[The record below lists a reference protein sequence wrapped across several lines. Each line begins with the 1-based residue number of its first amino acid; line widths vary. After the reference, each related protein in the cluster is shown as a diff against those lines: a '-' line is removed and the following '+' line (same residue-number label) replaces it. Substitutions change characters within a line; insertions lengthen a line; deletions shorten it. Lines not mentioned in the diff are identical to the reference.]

1 MPQYTLAA
9 DADCAELERRL
20 TGVLQLKPE
29 RGAVAAAAFVGLSS
43 SGYYRARVTGPGK
56 TTSRLIRLAIA
67 MSDPQ
72 LARLSDEYGRENAT
86 KPRHLR

>member
-1 MPQYTLAA
+1 LK
-9 DADCAELERRL
+9 
-20 TGVLQLKPE
+20 LKPE

-56 TTSRLIRLAIA
+56 TTSRLIRLALA

-72 LARLSDEYGRENAT
+72 LAELSNEYSRKTSPKRILE
-86 KPRHLR
+86 